1 MSTFIRLTDYVSENQ
16 KRLALLKRNVVFRVN
31 QNQFTMIP
39 GMPIAYWVSQSVLRT
54 FGNSE
59 NISSVAR
66 PRIGMRT
73 GDNERFL
80 RYWFEISRT
89 GIDLSVASATEAIK
103 SGAKWFPY
111 NKGGAFRRWYGNSL
125 IVVLWENN
133 GYEIKKN
140 TLQNYPQLSWDNLSW
155 KISNEKMFFKAA
167 VTWSF
172 VGSSFAVRVVPNGHL
187 FDVGGSCAFPESEA
201 LLGVS
206 AYLCSSTAAFFAGVL
221 NPTLNFQISDV
232 ANLPWQ
238 AIGSAKLQV
247 ESIARNA
254 VSISKCD
261 WDLRE
266 TSWDF
271 RRSPLLLNYV
281 AEPVFTEI
289 DKNITDVSWPSAV
302 DTVCSFAD
310 AYASYI
316 THWTKE
322 FKELHRL
329 EEENNR
335 IFIDLYGL
343 QDELSPEVPYSEVTI
358 LQDEL
363 DKDARERGEIVF
375 NKKEVLR
382 QFVSYGVG
390 CIFGRYS
397 LDEEGL
403 ILADAGDTLDTYLE
417 RIPEPRLR
425 PDESGILPIT
435 EDDDFPD
442 DLPSQFRAFLRA
454 AFSNE
459 HYDENVQF
467 LEEGLGRD
475 LRSYFLKHFYKDH
488 VKRYKKRPIYWLI
501 TSPKGSLRALIYLH
515 RYNRDT
521 VNRFLNDY
529 LRPYQRKLEARRR
542 TAEQSLNSGGLSGS
556 ERTKARKDIDRISA
570 ALEELSVWERDVVRP
585 LAEQRVELDLDDG
598 VKVNYGKLGS
608 ILETLKGLNG

>member
-1 MSTFIRLTDYVSENQ
+1 VVDVLLRSLNNELHFLAASVGKLPFPPAEERVITRLLD
-16 KRLALLKRNVVFRVN
+16 
-31 QNQFTMIP
+31 
-39 GMPIAYWVSQSVLRT
+39 
-54 FGNSE
+54 
-59 NISSVAR
+59 ISKTCTA
-66 PRIGMRT
+66 
-73 GDNERFL
+73 
-80 RYWFEISRT
+80 ISREEWNSREVSW
-89 GIDLSVASATEAIK
+89 GFDHSPLLSD
-103 SGAKWFPY
+103 Y
-111 NKGGAFRRWYGNSL
+111 
-125 IVVLWENN
+125 
-133 GYEIKKN
+133 
-140 TLQNYPQLSWDNLSW
+140 
-155 KISNEKMFFKAA
+155 
-167 VTWSF
+167 
-172 VGSSFAVRVVPNGHL
+172 
-187 FDVGGSCAFPESEA
+187 
-201 LLGVS
+201 
-206 AYLCSSTAAFFAGVL
+206 SST
-221 NPTLNFQISDV
+221 PTVHVIDEQLIDIS
-232 ANLPWQ
+232 WH
-238 AIGSAKLQV
+238 SAVDRV
-247 ESIARNA
+247 ESIAQA
-254 VSISKCD
+254 YPS
-261 WDLRE
+261 
-266 TSWDF
+266 
-271 RRSPLLLNYV
+271 YV
-281 AEPVFTEI
+281 A
-289 DKNITDVSWPSAV
+289 
-302 DTVCSFAD
+302 
-310 AYASYI
+310 
-316 THWTKE
+316 HWTE
-322 FKELHRL
+322 QFKELCRL

-397 LDEEGL
+397 LDKDGL
-403 ILADAGDTLDTYLE
+403 ILANAGDSLDTYLE

-454 AFSNE
+454 AFGTE

-475 LRSYFLKHFYKDH
+475 LRSYFLKDFYKDH

-598 VKVNYGKLGS
+598 VKVNYGKLGA
-608 ILETLKGLNG
+608 ILETVKGLNG

>member
-1 MSTFIRLTDYVSENQ
+1 MSVFVRLVDCDSPTA
-16 KRLALLKRNVVFRVN
+16 KRQAFGDRNRWYQLDQHDFTLL
-31 QNQFTMIP
+31 P
-39 GMPIAYWVSQSVLRT
+39 GYPFAYWASRAQLDCFRLPSLNQVGTTREGLK
-54 FGNSE
+54 
-59 NISSVAR
+59 
-66 PRIGMRT
+66 T
-73 GDNERFL
+73 GDNARFVFFWHEL
-80 RYWFEISRT
+80 SRADVCTRPECQKRRY
-89 GIDLSVASATEAIK
+89 V
-103 SGAKWFPY
+103 PHV
-111 NKGGAFRRWYGNSL
+111 KGGAFRRWYGNCEL
-125 IVVLWENN
+125 VILWD
-133 GYEIKKN
+133 GDGQEIKRHPSSTVAN
-140 TLQNYPQLSWDNLSW
+140 QNYQFCKGFTWTYVTSGPLSVRYVPDGWTFNNKGPMAFADRPMLPG
-155 KISNEKMFFKAA
+155 A
-167 VTWSF
+167 VLNSKVANALIQIVAPTLDYTVGN
-172 VGSSFAVRVVPNGHL
+172 VGSLPLPDRANAEHTTPAKTCLSLSKADWDSRERSWEYRRCPLLDDYEAKH
-187 FDVGGSCAFPESEA
+187 GSNPIDENLTEIS
-201 LLGVS
+201 LPSSLG
-206 AYLCSSTAAFFAGVL
+206 
-221 NPTLNFQISDV
+221 
-232 ANLPWQ
+232 
-238 AIGSAKLQV
+238 KV
-247 ESIARNA
+247 ES
-254 VSISKCD
+254 
-261 WDLRE
+261 L
-266 TSWDF
+266 
-271 RRSPLLLNYV
+271 
-281 AEPVFTEI
+281 AEGYSCYT
-289 DKNITDVSWPSAV
+289 TL
-302 DTVCSFAD
+302 
-310 AYASYI
+310 
-316 THWTKE
+316 WTKQ

-375 NKKEVLR
+375 NKQEVLR

-397 LDEEGL
+397 LDEDGL
-403 ILADAGDTLDTYLE
+403 ILANAGDTLDTYLE

-454 AFSNE
+454 AFGTE

-598 VKVNYGKLGS
+598 VKVNYGKLGA
-608 ILETLKGLNG
+608 ILETVKGLNS